1 MTGRIRSS
9 EQFANHGRERGK
21 DCRPRSSPIEDRERN
36 LQHIENNGYNMEN
49 NYAPGNKYLARMFA
63 AMNLLASAFHTA
75 CDWLETFWQQ
85 AKRVGR

>member
-1 MTGRIRSS
+1 
-9 EQFANHGRERGK
+9 
-21 DCRPRSSPIEDRERN
+21 
-36 LQHIENNGYNMEN
+36 MEN